1 VRFLL
6 PIGAGSGADLG
17 ARLIA
22 EKLSAKWGQPVVVE
36 NRPGGD
42 GFVALTAF
50 TSARDDHLLLYAP
63 TTTFAGHPYLHS
75 KLPYNPGDLAPIAR
89 VSSTLVTIGAAPSL
103 GASSLKDV
111 FDKVRAAS
119 GRLNWTSTAGATDL
133 IINAFLK
140 NSGLDITRVPYR
152 DPVQAQN
159 DVAEGRLHLYWSA
172 YAIIQAQ
179 AQSGRIKIL
188 AVTSSEPTA
197 LLPGMP
203 TVTQAGYPELT
214 LDGLIGLFGTR
225 EMPVALRERIAAD
238 VKAVLADPTI
248 AQRLAA
254 SGQTV
259 VPGSAAEFAA
269 SIEKQRAA
277 LAGFAKVLGITAA
290 AIE

>member
-1 VRFLL
+1 M
-6 PIGAGSGADLG
+6 
-17 ARLIA
+17 
-22 EKLSAKWGQPVVVE
+22 
-36 NRPGGD
+36 
-42 GFVALTAF
+42 
-50 TSARDDHLLLYAP
+50 
-63 TTTFAGHPYLHS
+63 
-75 KLPYNPGDLAPIAR
+75 
-89 VSSTLVTIGAAPSL
+89 
-103 GASSLKDV
+103 
-111 FDKVRAAS
+111 
-119 GRLNWTSTAGATDL
+119 
-133 IINAFLK
+133 
-140 NSGLDITRVPYR
+140 
-152 DPVQAQN
+152 
-159 DVAEGRLHLYWSA
+159 AEGRLHLYWSA